1 MARTLKKR
9 PARLPGA
16 ACIPEGGLPVKNMGG
31 KTEDLIRIHNRFYTV
46 NKVIFSREPEHIGF
60 FGEYEFPTGLGERP
74 VAKARGVQLGI

>member
-1 MARTLKKR
+1 
-9 PARLPGA
+9 
-16 ACIPEGGLPVKNMGG
+16 MGG